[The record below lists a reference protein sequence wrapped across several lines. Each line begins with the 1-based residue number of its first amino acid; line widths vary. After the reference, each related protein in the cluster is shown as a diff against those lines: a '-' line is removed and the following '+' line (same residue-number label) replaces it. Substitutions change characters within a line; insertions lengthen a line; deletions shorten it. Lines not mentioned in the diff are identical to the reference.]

1 MGLLDSLVGALGQ
14 GGAANPQGDL
24 LKMLIGMLSQGG
36 AEAGSGAAASG
47 GPGGLA
53 GLGGLG
59 GLLEAFARNGL
70 GHVADSWVGSGQN
83 LPVSA
88 DQLSQVLGSE
98 RIGQMANQ
106 LGVNQ
111 GDLLGQLVQ
120 LLPQVVDKVTPQGQ
134 VPQGDL
140 SAQLGGVDLGK
151 MLGSLLRG

>member
-36 AEAGSGAAASG
+36 AEAGSGAAA
-47 GPGGLA
+47 PG

-98 RIGQMANQ
+98 RVGQMANQ
-106 LGVNQ
+106 LGLNP
-111 GDLLGQLVQ
+111 GDLLGQLVH

-140 SAQLGGVDLGK
+140 AAQLGGVDLGK

>member
-1 MGLLDSLVGALGQ
+1 MKEPVMGLLDSLVGALGQ

-36 AEAGSGAAASG
+36 AEAGSGAAA
-47 GPGGLA
+47 PG

-98 RIGQMANQ
+98 RVGQMANQ
-106 LGVNQ
+106 LGLNP
-111 GDLLGQLVQ
+111 GDLLGQLVH

-140 SAQLGGVDLGK
+140 AAQLGGVDLGK

>member
-1 MGLLDSLVGALGQ
+1 MKEPVMGLLDSLVGALGQ

-36 AEAGSGAAASG
+36 AEAGSGAAA
-47 GPGGLA
+47 PG

-98 RIGQMANQ
+98 RVGQMANQ
-106 LGVNQ
+106 LGLNP
-111 GDLLGQLVQ
+111 GDLLGQLVH

-140 SAQLGGVDLGK
+140 AAQLGGMDLGK

>member
-36 AEAGSGAAASG
+36 AEAGSGAAA
-47 GPGGLA
+47 PG

-98 RIGQMANQ
+98 RVGQMANQ
-106 LGVNQ
+106 LGLNP
-111 GDLLGQLVQ
+111 GDLLGQLVH

-140 SAQLGGVDLGK
+140 AAQLGGMDLGK